1 MAPAV
6 PARRHDAAGAAERIY
21 QAGVN
26 TMPVLSTQPYFG
38 GTTGTLGSEASG
50 VVAADWTVPALTDGV
65 TGTFS
70 KATTTAFGGRSYAD
84 DGDGPLSKD
93 WQQIA
98 LGGTATASNEVV
110 VLRQAVGCTIGDVLR
125 ACAEIE
131 VDAGATGL
139 AGVTLYVYHNT
150 SNQTVRAFQVPTVT
164 ATTPWP
170 AAAVAGI
177 LRTPRWTA
185 DSVSMQLQLAVR
197 PITGVALNATIRVR
211 GLAVGKGL

>member
-1 MAPAV
+1 M
-6 PARRHDAAGAAERIY
+6 
-21 QAGVN
+21 
-26 TMPVLSTQPYFG
+26 
-38 GTTGTLGSEASG
+38 
-50 VVAADWTVPALTDGV
+50 PALTDGV

-164 ATTPWP
+164 ETTPWP